1 MLMRQIGAFW
11 GQWGELLGWNM
22 RRRVLCSCSWPTSR
36 LGTREREGP
45 FVSCTF
51 HLHIVQKYCTVD
63 DVHPPS
69 TIMHLHIPAQQRD
82 LLQMQVE
89 IGLHKDKGGNWPQ
102 ERQRWKLASTKTK
115 VKIGLNKDKGGN
127 WPQQRQMHTLTGI
140 AVSVSFL
147 QTKSRHCEVARE
159 GWQKPLVRGGIKT
172 PILVRLV
179 RGHLAEQSLVGAA
192 EEREQMSGHCM
203 GETSSIGCQMDIACK
218 EQTPPFAAL
227 CLTFPNCAIRL
238 SSYASLLASKSAN
251 LIITD

>member
-1 MLMRQIGAFW
+1 
-11 GQWGELLGWNM
+11 M
-22 RRRVLCSCSWPTSR
+22 RRVTGLKHEKRSAVQCSWPTSR

-63 DVHPPS
+63 AHPPS
-69 TIMHLHIPAQQRD
+69 TINQPGCCSTICTFTSQLSRGGPGPPSNA
-82 LLQMQVE
+82 
-89 IGLHKDKGGNWPQ
+89 GGNWPQ
-102 ERQRWKLASTKTK
+102 QRQRWKLASTKAK
-115 VKIGLNKDKGGN
+115 VKIGLNKGNGGN
-127 WPQQRQMHTLTGI
+127 WPQQRQMHTLI
-140 AVSVSFL
+140 SPAVSVNFL
-147 QTKSRHCEVARE
+147 QTKSRHCEFARE

-218 EQTPPFAAL
+218 EQTPSLAVL
-227 CLTFPNCAIRL
+227 CFNISKQIVWLCKPLRL
-238 SSYASLLASKSAN
+238 KISQSDILA
-251 LIITD
+251 